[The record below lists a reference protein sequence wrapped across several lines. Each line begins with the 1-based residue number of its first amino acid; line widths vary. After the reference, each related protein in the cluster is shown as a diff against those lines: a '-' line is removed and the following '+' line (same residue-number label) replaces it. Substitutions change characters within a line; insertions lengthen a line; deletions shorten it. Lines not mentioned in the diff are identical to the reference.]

1 MIGKTCPALMLIMIL
16 ACPVRAEDSYTA
28 KPADVAP
35 PDEIKE
41 PIRKLLGEKAI
52 QFLDAKGGVVC
63 ELWFAKELQSKAT
76 ADQVKNGLTYREIP
90 ESTVIGAIRF
100 PQARTDYKKQ
110 SIKAGTYI
118 LRLGFQPENGDH
130 MGTAPNPDFCLL
142 TPASEDKDAEPLKTK
157 ELQQLSNKASGSTH
171 PAVFLLFPM
180 SVKDVTSVPKVISK
194 EEGHWVLTIKLPVK
208 AGDDKTEIGVG
219 LTLIGI
225 SSAV

>member
-1 MIGKTCPALMLIMIL
+1 MKGKTCPALLLVMIL
-16 ACPVRAEDSYTA
+16 VCPAFGDDAYSA
-28 KPADVAP
+28 KQADGAP
-35 PDEIKE
+35 PDEIQE
-41 PIRKLLGEKAI
+41 PIRKLLTDKAI

-63 ELWFAKELQSKAT
+63 ELWFAKELPSKAT

-130 MGTAPNPDFCLL
+130 MGTAPFPDFCLL
-142 TPASEDKDAEPLKTK
+142 TPAAEDKDAEPLKTK
-157 ELQQLSNKASGSTH
+157 ELAALSNKASGTTH

-180 SVKDVTSVPKVISK
+180 SAKDVTSMPKVISK
-194 EEGHWVLTIKLPVK
+194 DEGHWILTIKVPVK
-208 AGDDKTEIGVG
+208 AGDEKTEIGVG
-219 LTLIGI
+219 LTLIGV

>member
-1 MIGKTCPALMLIMIL
+1 MKGKTCSALLLVIIL
-16 ACPVRAEDSYTA
+16 ACPAIAEDAYSA
-28 KPADVAP
+28 KQADATP

-41 PIRKLLGEKAI
+41 PIRKLLTDKAV

-63 ELWFAKELQSKAT
+63 ELWFAKELPSKAT

-90 ESTVIGAIRF
+90 ESTVIGAVRL

-130 MGTAPNPDFCLL
+130 MGTAPFPDFCLL
-142 TPASEDKDAEPLKTK
+142 TPAAEDKDAEPLKTK
-157 ELQQLSNKASGSTH
+157 DLQQLSNKASGTSH
-171 PAVFLLFPM
+171 PAVFLLFPI
-180 SVKDVTSVPKVISK
+180 SAKDVTDTPKVISK
-194 EEGHWVLTIKLPVK
+194 EEGHWILTIKLPVK
-208 AGDDKTEIGVG
+208 AGEEKTELGIG

-225 SSAV
+225 SSAA